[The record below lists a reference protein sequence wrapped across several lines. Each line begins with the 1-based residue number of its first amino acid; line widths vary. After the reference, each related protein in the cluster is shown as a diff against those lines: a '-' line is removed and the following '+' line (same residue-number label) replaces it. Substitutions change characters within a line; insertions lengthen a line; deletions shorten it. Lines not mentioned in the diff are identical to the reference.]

1 MKKILMVLMGL
12 ETGGAETHVVELSLT
27 LQSRGWEVL
36 VASNGGVYEKVLEE
50 HGIRHFLVP
59 AHTREPR
66 MMRRAYLA
74 LEQVIRR
81 EKPDVVHAHA
91 RIPAFLCGLLH
102 RKMGFPFVTTAH
114 WVFRVNPI
122 LRLIT
127 DWGQQTIA
135 VSEDIRE
142 YLIRCYDLPASQI
155 HTTINGIDTALFSPE
170 VSGKASRQEF
180 GIPADVPVVTC
191 VTRLHESRAL
201 SATLLVHCAPKLA
214 ATNPGLRILVVGDGE
229 RLSWLTRQANAVNQ
243 RLGYPCVI
251 LTGGRTDV
259 PQLVAACDVFVG
271 VSRAALEAMSSEKPV
286 LLCGNEGYGGLAR
299 EETAAENLTS
309 NYCCR
314 GNQAA
319 TAETLTEDIQKLL
332 AMTAQQRREIGK
344 AGRRIVERDFSL
356 DTMARDCEHAYELA
370 MHPKRQVVVSGYY
383 GYENLGDETIL
394 GTICSRYRE
403 QYDLVVLSKQPHQT
417 ERKFGVT
424 AISRFNVLKV
434 HRAIRKCSMLI
445 SGGGSLLQDRTSTRS
460 LLYYLSV
467 MHMAQRLKKPVMVYA
482 NGIGPVRGK
491 WNRRLVVRVLQ
502 KAAAITLRDEDSL
515 RELQNMGLSRQD
527 ILVTAD
533 PVFSMHTTEPGL
545 AKQLWDQMGVP
556 QNAKVLGISLR
567 THSQNAA
574 ERLAKLFDGICQDT
588 GYVPVFLCMQAAEDM
603 QGAEGVMKLMQTKA
617 YLLPGQLGAR
627 EMMSALEH
635 MELVIS
641 MRLHTLIF
649 AATVGT
655 PVMGFDYDPKVN
667 SLLRKLNMPSLGA
680 VQELDVQQGRALV
693 AEFAAQPETYR
704 QKIKAAAQAL
714 REQEKE
720 NDRILTEL
728 LPREPSEGTPKKR
741 IAIFQSDLHVGGIQ
755 KSLVNLMSQEMMD
768 NYEVDVYLFDQKVFF
783 DMSEI
788 RPHIRLHHLK
798 PFPYLFRVVPFAL
811 IYHCMPRFH
820 FALEKPYD
828 VAIDFSNYQQDC
840 AFGALTVPA
849 KKRVMW
855 IHNDMEIKYREEWR
869 YRVLW
874 VFFKNKF
881 HRFDEFVAVS
891 DGIIQP
897 FRNKTGM
904 RDAKVTAIPNLINTA
919 EIFEKCE
926 MPIDFEVDPKK
937 VNIASMGH
945 LNHQK
950 GYDIMLDQLKPVC
963 QRRKDLALYI
973 FGDGKEHAALV
984 EQAKQNGLEDVVHFM
999 GYQPNPYPYLNRLDA
1014 FYLESRYE
1022 GQGMVLW
1029 EAKALGLPLIFPKR
1043 LEKYNMSLTGT
1054 DDIYDTLLHLQKTEK
1069 EKDDLHTYNQEIIR
1083 RLRQVID
1090 SE

>member
-12 ETGGAETHVVELSLT
+12 EIGGAETHVVELSLT
-27 LQSRGWEVL
+27 LQRRGWEAL
-36 VASNGGVYEKVLEE
+36 VASNGGVYEKTLEE
-50 HGIRHFLVP
+50 HGIRHFHVP
-59 AHTREPR
+59 AHTRNPR
-66 MMRRAYLA
+66 IMRKAYLA
-74 LEQVIRR
+74 LEQIIRQ

-114 WVFRVNPI
+114 WVFRVNPV
-122 LRLIT
+122 LRIMT
-127 DWGQQTIA
+127 NWGQQTIV

-142 YLIRCYDLPASQI
+142 YLIRSYDLPANQI
-155 HTTINGIDTALFSPE
+155 HTTVNGIDTSQFSPE
-170 VSGKASRQEF
+170 VSGEGIRREF
-180 GIPADVPVVTC
+180 GIPADAPVVTC

-201 SATLLVHCAPKLA
+201 SATLLVQCAKKLA
-214 ATNPGLRILVVGDGE
+214 KTNPGLRILIVGDGE
-229 RLSWLTRQANAVNQ
+229 RLNWLKRQANTVNQ
-243 RLGYPCVI
+243 ALGCPCVI

-271 VSRAALEAMSSEKPV
+271 VSRAALEAMSSEKPA

-299 EETAAENLTS
+299 EENAAENLIS

-314 GNQAA
+314 GDQDA
-319 TAETLTEDIQKLL
+319 TAEVLAEDIQKLL
-332 AMTAQQRREIGK
+332 AMTDQRRREIGEE
-344 AGRRIVERDFSL
+344 GRRIVERDFSL
-356 DTMARDCEHAYELA
+356 DRMAQQCEKVYELA
-370 MHPKRQVVVSGYY
+370 LHPKRQVVVSGYY
-383 GYENLGDETIL
+383 GYDNLGDETIL

-403 QYDLVVLSKQPHQT
+403 QYDLIVLSKQPHQT
-417 ERKFGVT
+417 EQKFRVT
-424 AISRFNVLKV
+424 AISRFHVIKV

-467 MHMAQRLKKPVMVYA
+467 MHMAQRLNKPVMVYA

-491 WNRRLVVRVLQ
+491 WNRGLVVRVLQ

-533 PVFSMHTTEPGL
+533 PVFSLQASEPQL
-545 AKQLWDQMGVP
+545 AKQLWDQMGIP
-556 QNAKVLGISLR
+556 KDAKVLGISLR
-567 THSQNAA
+567 AHSQNAA
-574 ERLAKLFDGICQDT
+574 ERLASLFDGICQDT
-588 GYVPVFLCMQAAEDM
+588 GYVPVFLCMQPAVDRR
-603 QGAEGVMKLMQTKA
+603 GAESVMALMHTRA
-617 YLLPGQLGAR
+617 YLLPGQPDAQEL
-627 EMMSALEH
+627 MSALGQ

-655 PVMGFDYDPKVN
+655 PVMGFDYDPKVV
-667 SLLRKLNMPSLGA
+667 SLLRKLGMPSLGT
-680 VQELDVQQGRALV
+680 VQELDVRQGRTLV
-693 AEFAAQPETYR
+693 AEFAAQPELYR

-714 REQEKE
+714 REKE
-720 NDRILTEL
+720 TENHRVLTGL
-728 LPREPSEGTPKKR
+728 LPADSSEGASKKR
-741 IAIFQSDLHVGGIQ
+741 IAIFQSELHVGGIQ

-783 DMSEI
+783 DLSEI
-788 RPHIRLHHLK
+788 RPHIRLHYLK
-798 PFPYLFRVVPFAL
+798 PFPYLFRVVPFSL
-811 IYHCMPRFH
+811 IMHCMPRFH
-820 FALEKPYD
+820 FASDQPYD

-855 IHNDMEIKYREEWR
+855 IHNDMEIKYREEWK

-874 VFFKNKF
+874 TFFKSKF

-897 FRNKTGM
+897 FRNKTGL
-904 RDAKVTAIPNLINTA
+904 RDAKVTAIPNLINTT

-926 MPIDFEVDPKK
+926 MPIDFEVDPEK

-963 QRRKDLALYI
+963 QQRKDLAVYI
-973 FGDGKEHAALV
+973 FGDGKEHEALV

-1069 EKDDLHTYNQEIIR
+1069 EKDDLHIYNQEIIR

-1090 SE
+1090 PE